1 MGQASNF
8 WKKKI
13 AFRKLKGLKLKSI
26 GAASLISL
34 LEGKQRFIA
43 QHAFNSIREESSK
56 GQTKELF
63 NKLDQNLQ

>member
-13 AFRKLKGLKLKSI
+13 AFRKLKGLKLKTI

-34 LEGKQRFIA
+34 LDGKQRFIA
-43 QHAFNSIREESSK
+43 QHAFNSIREESS
-56 GQTKELF
+56 
-63 NKLDQNLQ
+63 